1 MKGIIVYKGKY
12 GATLQYA
19 DWLGDALHLPVF
31 PAGDESAA
39 AFHAAD
45 YVIMGSSIYIG
56 KLRLHEWLLK
66 NEVLLLDKK
75 LIFFMVCGT
84 PLKERDKLEGFIKNN
99 VPLLIRQRC
108 SFYFLPGRLVFNNLT
123 RADRL
128 LLRIGAWMGKKTG
141 APAVITDYD
150 NVKMEHLQPIIN
162 EVKDNMNPVRPIM
175 EPLPK
180 QFIK

>member
-1 MKGIIVYKGKY
+1 MGGK
-12 GATLQYA
+12 Q
-19 DWLGDALHLPVF
+19 DD
-31 PAGDESAA
+31 S
-39 AFHAAD
+39 
-45 YVIMGSSIYIG
+45 
-56 KLRLHEWLLK
+56 
-66 NEVLLLDKK
+66 
-75 LIFFMVCGT
+75 
-84 PLKERDKLEGFIKNN
+84 RDS
-99 VPLLIRQRC
+99 Q
-108 SFYFLPGRLVFNNLT
+108 PGRLVFNNLT
-123 RADRL
+123 RTDRL